1 STRRLLLSSSIFL
14 FLLSNPL
21 QVIDLSS
28 PIIPM
33 VRDRMADFQSR
44 VRDDFEEVE
53 LGRVDHFKRRVDEA
67 MDLVNDLSVDI
78 ENLKKKQTQIISLP
92 IVEPRHKNELETAIF
107 AIREKTNQLRPRIQ
121 ELEDEMIMQMRN
133 NVSETELRIKRN
145 QVDLLRRKM
154 KTILTSFN
162 ESQIE
167 YRERVSKRVKRSLQ
181 LAGEHLPEEE
191 VDRMLASHSTQV
203 FYREVCPLSVAGKIA
218 LDDASARHGELL
230 ELERSLSLLQEMFQD
245 MHDMVNSQGEMVNN
259 IEKQVE
265 DTVVHTEQAKANIK
279 QAVVYKQKA
288 TRKKIMCILLIIA
301 LVLILIVVA
310 IVLGVV
316 LSGRK

>member
-1 STRRLLLSSSIFL
+1 
-14 FLLSNPL
+14 
-21 QVIDLSS
+21 
-28 PIIPM
+28 M

-53 LGRVDHFKRRVDEA
+53 LGRVDHFERRVEEA
-67 MDLVNDLSVDI
+67 LELVNHLSDDI
-78 ENLKKKQTQIISLP
+78 ENLRKKQQQIISLA
-92 IVEPRHKNELETAIF
+92 IVEPRHKNELESAIF
-107 AIREKTNQLRPRIQ
+107 SIREKTNQLRPRVQ
-121 ELEDEMIMQMRN
+121 ELEDEMIQQMRS
-133 NVSETELRIKRN
+133 NVSETQLRMRRN

-154 KTILTSFN
+154 QSILSSFN
-162 ESQIE
+162 DSQVE

-181 LAGEHLPEEE
+181 LAGENMPDDE
-191 VDRMLASHSTQV
+191 VDRMLASHQSQV
-203 FYREVCPLSVAGKIA
+203 FYREVHPLSVAGKIA
-218 LDDASARHGELL
+218 LEDASARHGELL

-245 MHDMVNSQGEMVNN
+245 MHDMVHSQGEMVNN

-265 DTVVHTEQAKANIK
+265 DTVVHTEQARANIK

-316 LSGRK
+316 LSGRNNSST